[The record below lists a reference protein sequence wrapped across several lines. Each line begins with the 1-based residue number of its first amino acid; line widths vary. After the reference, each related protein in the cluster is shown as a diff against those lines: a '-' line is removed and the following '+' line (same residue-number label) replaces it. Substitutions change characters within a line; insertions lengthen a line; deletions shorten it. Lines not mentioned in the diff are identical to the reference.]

1 MIIPIASVI
10 VLYFIVDKIK
20 INLFSD
26 LSQQMILRNLL
37 ITVDLMRKQ
46 LRLKSGFL
54 THHGNISSP
63 VLPCLYP
70 LCIILAITIW
80 ATARQDLTL
89 APFRANRHK
98 TRRPSQKLST
108 NPPHR

>member
-10 VLYFIVDKIK
+10 VLYFIVDEIK

-37 ITVDLMRKQ
+37 ITVDLMIKQ
-46 LRLKSGFL
+46 LRLKSGLL

-63 VLPCLYP
+63 LIP
-70 LCIILAITIW
+70 
-80 ATARQDLTL
+80 
-89 APFRANRHK
+89 
-98 TRRPSQKLST
+98 
-108 NPPHR
+108 